1 MSQGVPALGSVKQ
14 GWGVKTSYFRA
25 KCVGDACITGCAV
38 AQHCCND
45 DQQSQWENKDFD
57 PL

>member
-1 MSQGVPALGSVKQ
+1 MVIITQSSAVKDISV
-14 GWGVKTSYFRA
+14 
-25 KCVGDACITGCAV
+25 ITGCAV

-45 DQQSQWENKDFD
+45 DQQSQWENGDFD